1 MATPYSKKF
10 LEKRFFCMIENDKKQ
25 CYMNHKKHNFQNWK
39 MVPKLD
45 AVSQNWMKKKIRFF
59 AIIRVFLS
67 TFWTRDIIYQ

>member
-10 LEKRFFCMIENDKKQ
+10 LEKRFFCMIENDIKYELFDIK
-25 CYMNHKKHNFQNWK
+25 NTNFQNWK

-67 TFWTRDIIYQ
+67 TFWTRGIIYQ